1 LLNPGGR
8 WALPNIRLPF
18 IRRSYYPQTLL
29 EKYQAHSYSSYKGG
43 GLVGYAATTDPT
55 ESAPFT
61 FNTNI
66 KVAKGDVIVTFQWLA
81 TNDDLGNT
89 IAPRDNLGS
98 SYTELSGADQ
108 YLGGNYVCGGSGLA
122 LGLGGAYY
130 AVAPAS
136 GTLSVRFNWIYP
148 PDDVPGY
155 AVYVFHGAKFN
166 GNIYFQ
172 YAGNQSASSGS
183 ASITT
188 SGLAKTTYHYALIVA
203 YVSNNPCYNALP
215 SLTAQGFKQALTWG
229 DTCYSVCYPA
239 VATLSDALY
248 YAFQYSGQDFTFN
261 LQFTYAGT
269 TLYGYA
275 IALV

>member
-1 LLNPGGR
+1 LLNP
-8 WALPNIRLPF
+8 RLPF
-18 IRRSYYPQTLL
+18 IRSSYYPPSLV
-29 EKYQAHSYSSYKGG
+29 EKYMSSSYRSYKSG

-61 FNTNI
+61 LGTNI
-66 KVAKGDVIVTFQWLA
+66 KVAKGDVIVTFQWEA
-81 TNDDLGNT
+81 GNDNLGNT
-89 IAPRDNLGS
+89 IAPHDNLGS
-98 SYTELSGADQ
+98 SYTELPAGDI

-130 AVAPAS
+130 AVAAAS
-136 GTLSVRFNWIYP
+136 GTLNVMFNWVYP

-155 AVYVFHGAKFN
+155 SVYVFHGQTFN
-166 GNIYFQ
+166 GNIYLS
-172 YAGNQSASSGS
+172 YNRNITASSGS
-183 ASITT
+183 ASLTT
-188 SGLAKTTYHYALIVA
+188 SGLAQTTYHYALIVA

-215 SLTAQGFKQALTWG
+215 SLQAQGFKQALMWG

-248 YAFQYSGQDFTFN
+248 YGYKYSAQDFTFD
-261 LQFTYAGT
+261 LQFTFQGT